1 MKQNIARAIF
11 RSLFLFFLLY
21 GISWAETEKSEPEYT
36 SEMDTIVVTAG
47 RVEEQK
53 KEIAASITILDD
65 QEIKISSARDLGELL
80 AEKGVG
86 TIKKYPG
93 NLTTLGIRGFRTD
106 SHGNDLKGH
115 VLILLNGRR
124 AGTGNVAKILT
135 KNIER
140 IEIIRGP
147 ASVQYGSAA
156 MGGVVNVITRQGK
169 EKPTVFA
176 QGYLGSFSHEEIS
189 AGGSGKINGFDFSG
203 SATKEEQGD
212 YTTGNGTKYQNT
224 GFDNRESLSLN
235 LGYEFL
241 PGNRLGFLF
250 NGFEVDKAGSPSYL
264 SQNDLDDYTD
274 KSNQS
279 FDLVLEGETVSQIFS
294 WKAGYFQGKDEDT
307 WMDPTASNPD
317 GWDDG
322 IASERTTDSQGA
334 QAQVS
339 GDFGPTRITIGF
351 DWVEYDVEATWSP
364 EKTSYDNPA
373 GFVMGK
379 TKFLDERLILSAGV
393 RYDQYEVDVVEPAGS
408 TADDSNL
415 TPNIG
420 LVYLLTDI
428 IKLRAGY
435 SEAFVMPGADQMA
448 ADYTIWGMH
457 YAGNPDLSPE
467 NSKTY
472 EAGMDVFYR
481 SLSGSITGFYTD
493 FTDKIESMTLSNGDS
508 SWKNVGK
515 ARISGFEGELSFDL
529 GDYFNWDYEIK
540 PYAGFTYLTEYEDRE
555 TGTDLLE
562 TSDLTASYGISV
574 SDFQGFSA
582 RLNFSYI
589 GEKTVTDYESGFPY
603 SDVELKS
610 STVASLTLRK
620 QLFQSAKIGQLSLLG
635 EINNLF
641 DKQYEY
647 NKGYPMPGR
656 SFYVGI
662 NYTY

>member
-1 MKQNIARAIF
+1 MKKNIAGVIF
-11 RSLFLFFLLY
+11 LSLFLSLLLS
-21 GISWAETEKSEPEYT
+21 GISWAETEKTVPDYH

-53 KEIAASITILDD
+53 KEIAANITILDD

-80 AEKGVG
+80 AEKGIG
-86 TIKKYPG
+86 SIKKYPG

-156 MGGVVNVITRQGK
+156 MGGVVNVITKQGK
-169 EKPTVFA
+169 EKPSVFA
-176 QGYLGSFSHEEIS
+176 QGYLGSFNHEEIS
-189 AGGSGKINGFDFSG
+189 AGGSGKTGKFDFSG
-203 SATKEEQGD
+203 SATREKQGD
-212 YTTGNGTKYQNT
+212 YTTGNGIKYQNT
-224 GFDNRESLSLN
+224 GFDSRESLSLN

-241 PGNRLGFLF
+241 PENRVGLLF

-279 FDLVLEGETVSQIFS
+279 FDLVLEGETQDKIFS
-294 WKAGYFQGKDEDT
+294 WKARYFQGKDQDT

-322 IASERTTDSQGA
+322 IASESTTDSKGA

-339 GDFGPTRITIGF
+339 ADFGLHLVTIGF
-351 DWVEYDVEATWSP
+351 DWVEYDVTATWSP
-364 EKTSYDNPA
+364 EETSYDNPA
-373 GFVMGK
+373 GFLMGK
-379 TKFLDERLILSAGV
+379 TRLLDERLILSAGV
-393 RYDQYEVDVVEPAGS
+393 RYDQYEVDVLEPAGKK
-408 TADDSNL
+408 ADDSNL
-415 TPNIG
+415 TPNVG
-420 LVYLLTDI
+420 LAYLLTDM
-428 IKLRAGY
+428 IKVRAGY
-435 SEAFVMPGADQMA
+435 SQAFVMPGADQMA
-448 ADYTIWGMH
+448 ADYTIWGIQ
-457 YAGNPDLSPE
+457 YAGNPELTPE
-467 NSKTY
+467 KSKTY
-472 EAGMDVFYR
+472 EAGIDLFYR

-493 FTDKIESMTLSNGDS
+493 FTDKIESITLPSGDS
-508 SWKNVGK
+508 SWENVGK
-515 ARISGFEGELSFDL
+515 ARVSGFEGDLSFDL
-529 GDYFNWDYEIK
+529 GDYFNWDYEVK
-540 PYAGFTYLTEYEDRE
+540 PYAGFTYLTDFEDRE
-555 TGTDLLE
+555 TGKDLLE

-589 GEKTVTDYESGFPY
+589 GEKTVTDYESGFP
-603 SDVELKS
+603 SDVKLKS
-610 STVASLTLRK
+610 STVASLTVRK
-620 QLFQSAKIGQLSLLG
+620 QLFESQKASQLSLMG

-656 SFYVGI
+656 SFYVGL
-662 NYTY
+662 NYRY

>member
-1 MKQNIARAIF
+1 MKQNIVIAIF
-11 RSLFLFFLLY
+11 LSLLLS
-21 GISWAETEKSEPEYT
+21 GISWAGTTKTEPQYQ

-53 KEIAASITILDD
+53 KEIAASITIVDD

-80 AEKGVG
+80 AEKGIG

-169 EKPTVFA
+169 DKPTMFA
-176 QGYLGSFSHEEIS
+176 QGYLGSFNHEEIS

-203 SATKEEQGD
+203 SATKEELGD
-212 YTTGNGTKYQNT
+212 YTTGNGTKYFNT
-224 GFDNRESLSLN
+224 GFESRESLSLN
-235 LGYEFL
+235 MGYEFL
-241 PGNRLGFLF
+241 PGNRLGLLF

-279 FDLVLEGETVSQIFS
+279 FDLVLEGETVNQIFS
-294 WKAGYFQGKDEDT
+294 WKARYFQGKDEDT

-322 IASERTTDSQGA
+322 IVSESTTDSQGA

-339 GDFGPTRITIGF
+339 GDFGPSRIIIGF
-351 DWVEYDVEATWSP
+351 DWVAYDVEATWSP
-364 EKTSYDNPA
+364 EETSYDNPA
-373 GFVMGK
+373 GFLMGK

-393 RYDQYEVDVVEPAGS
+393 RYDQYEVDVVEPAGKK
-408 TADDSNL
+408 ADDSNL

-420 LVYLLTDI
+420 LAYLLTDI

-457 YAGNPDLSPE
+457 YVGNPDLSPE
-467 NSKTY
+467 NSQTY
-472 EAGMDVFYR
+472 EAGMDLFYR

-493 FTDKIESMTLSNGDS
+493 FTDKIESITLSNGDS
-508 SWKNVGK
+508 TWKNVGK
-515 ARISGFEGELSFDL
+515 ARISGFEGDLSFDL

-589 GEKTVTDYESGFPY
+589 GEKTVTDFESGSY
-603 SDVELKS
+603 EDVELKS
-610 STVASLTLRK
+610 STVASLTIRK
-620 QLFQSAKIGQLSLLG
+620 QLFQSVKIGQVSLLG

>member
-1 MKQNIARAIF
+1 MKQNIVGAIF
-11 RSLFLFFLLY
+11 LSLLLS
-21 GISWAETEKSEPEYT
+21 GISWAETAKTEPQYQ
-36 SEMDTIVVTAG
+36 SEMDTLVVTAG
-47 RVEEQK
+47 RVKEQK
-53 KEIAASITILDD
+53 KEIAASVTVVDD
-65 QEIKISSARDLGELL
+65 YEIKISSARDLGELL
-80 AEKGVG
+80 AEKGIG
-86 TIKKYPG
+86 SINKYPG
-93 NLTTLGIRGFRTD
+93 SLTTLGIRGFRTD
-106 SHGNDLKGH
+106 TLGNDLKGH

-169 EKPTVFA
+169 DKPSLFV
-176 QGYLGSFSHEEIS
+176 QGALGSFDHE
-189 AGGSGKINGFDFSG
+189 AMTTGGSGKIGKLDFSG
-203 SATKEEQGD
+203 SATREKKGD

-224 GFDNRESLSLN
+224 GFDSRESLSLN

-241 PGNRLGFLF
+241 PNNRLGFLF

-274 KSNQS
+274 KSNES
-279 FDLVLEGETVSQIFS
+279 FDLALEGETVNQIFS
-294 WKAGYFQGKDEDT
+294 WKARYFQGEDEDT
-307 WMDPTASNPD
+307 WMDPIASNPD

-322 IASERTTDSQGA
+322 IAFENTTESQGA
-334 QAQVS
+334 QAQIS
-339 GDFGPTRITIGF
+339 GDFDPGRITIGF
-351 DWVEYDVEATWSP
+351 DWVKYDIKSTYEP
-364 EKTSYDNPA
+364 EKTSYENPA
-373 GFVMGK
+373 GFFMGK

-393 RYDQYEVDVVEPAGS
+393 RYDQYEVDVVEPAGNK
-408 TADDSNL
+408 ADDHNL
-415 TPNIG
+415 TSNIG
-420 LVYLLTDI
+420 LAYLLTDI

-448 ADYTIWGMH
+448 ADYTTFYH
-457 YAGNPDLSPE
+457 YVGNPDLSPE
-467 NSKTY
+467 KSQTY

-493 FTDKIESMTLSNGDS
+493 FTDKIESIVLSNGDR
-508 SWKNVGK
+508 SWENLGK
-515 ARISGFEGELSFDL
+515 ARISGVEGNLSFDL

-589 GEKTVTDYESGFPY
+589 GAKTVTDFESGFPY
-603 SDVELKS
+603 TDVELKS
-610 STVASLTLRK
+610 FTVASLTVKK
-620 QLFQSAKIGQLSLLG
+620 QLFQSAKAGKMSLTG

-647 NKGYPMPGR
+647 TKGYPMPGR
-656 SFYVGI
+656 SFYVGL